1 MSKMVDLDSMRLLVV
16 LDEHG
21 SLGAAARHLGISQ
34 PAASARLRSLESRY
48 SLNLVMRSAR
58 GSFLTEDGKAVCV
71 WARSVMNQVDVLESG
86 ITALSLQRSAHLS
99 IAASLTIAE
108 YLLPRWIGE
117 LQRISPSTTAGLV
130 VANSVEV
137 IDLVRKGRVRIGFI
151 EGPVVASGLT
161 ALTVGHDR
169 IVVVVSPDHEWAKLT
184 SPVDR
189 AQLCSTP
196 LVLREPGSGTRA
208 TFDQALGSRPR
219 IAMEA
224 GSTCAL
230 LGSVLSGI
238 GPGAVSEIAARGAI
252 ESGALVE
259 VETDLHTARPL
270 RAIWSSRQRLS
281 SPVSDLVEIATRES

>member
-71 WARSVMNQVDVLESG
+71 WARSVMNQVDVLEAG

-117 LQRISPSTTAGLV
+117 LQRNTPSTTVGLV
-130 VANSVEV
+130 VANSEEV
-137 IDLVRKGRVRIGFI
+137 IDRVRIGRVRIGFI
-151 EGPVVASGLT
+151 EGPVTASGLT
-161 ALTVGHDR
+161 AVTVGHDR
-169 IVVVVSPDHEWAKLT
+169 IVVVVNPDHDWAKLT

-208 TFDQALGSRPR
+208 TFDQALGSQPR

-224 GSTCAL
+224 GSTSAL

-270 RAIWSSRQRLS
+270 RAIWPSRQRLS
-281 SPVSDLVEIATRES
+281 SPVSALVEIATRES